1 MTASDAAFPQDA
13 YPTLYESWV
22 VGRTGHVAL
31 HFLSNSGRGL
41 GEYAL
46 TPRSILSGYGT
57 RTRGGRFEVLAN
69 RLTAQAGI
77 FTLLTANQE
86 DELPDL
92 RQRFSFAQSELEGVE
107 DADPLPLLFWLT
119 GEASG
124 RGQRGDYYAQ
134 EQRALVYADVLARL
148 SVPVISS
155 EGSAPEGRSWL
166 DLVSL
171 LLSKSGT
178 AGALGSGLMLGQ
190 TNGHPFLGLFAGG
203 GLVVVR
209 KGWDAT
215 SAFRRPIGDALEDA
229 QAVAGEQIAARIRNA
244 INGDRRPAG
253 RVVPRRPD

>member
-1 MTASDAAFPQDA
+1 MTASDAAYPQDA

-46 TPRSILSGYGT
+46 TPRSILRGYGT
-57 RTRGGRFEVLAN
+57 GVRGGRFEVTAN

-92 RQRFSFAQSELEGVE
+92 RQRFGLAQSELELVE
-107 DADPLPLLFWLT
+107 DTNPLQLLYLLS
-119 GEASG
+119 GDVSG
-124 RGQRGDYYAQ
+124 RGQGDDYYAQ
-134 EQRALVYADVLARL
+134 EQRAMVYADVLARL
-148 SVPVISS
+148 RVPVISS
-155 EGSAPEGRSWL
+155 EGSAPEGRSWP

-171 LLSKSGT
+171 LLSKSGA
-178 AGALGSGLMLGQ
+178 AGAVGSGLMIGQ
-190 TNGHPFLGLFAGG
+190 ANGHPFLGLFAGG

-229 QAVAGEQIAARIRNA
+229 QAMAGEQIAARIRNA
-244 INGDRRPAG
+244 INGDRRPPE